1 MLLMFCSYS
10 VAGLILITRL
20 RDLSQETEQEQ
31 RKRVTELEKDING
44 IEELRCKITVATN
57 DALLI
62 G

>member
-1 MLLMFCSYS
+1 MLLKFCSCS
-10 VAGLILITRL
+10 IVDLTLVTRL

-44 IEELRCKITVATN
+44 VEELRCKIYVTIN

-62 G
+62 S